1 MLILDYIHYFNG
13 DFLHLCNKSTMLI
26 LDYIHYFNGDLPII
40 SMVIFRSYV
49 NVYQSVV
56 LQISQ
61 SLY

>member
-1 MLILDYIHYFNG
+1 MASFTHYFNG
-13 DFLHLCNKSTMLI
+13 DFPELCNKSTMVI

-40 SMVIFRSYV
+40 SMVIFHSYV

-61 SLY
+61 SL